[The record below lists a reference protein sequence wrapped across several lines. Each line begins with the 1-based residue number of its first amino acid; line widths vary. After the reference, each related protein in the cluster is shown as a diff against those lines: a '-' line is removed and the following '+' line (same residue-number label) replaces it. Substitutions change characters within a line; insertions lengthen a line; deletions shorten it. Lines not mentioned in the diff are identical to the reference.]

1 MNTICKVYLPNNSLY
16 YGKFLTISDIYLRS
30 KLDIYP
36 YYTLAVVLLLINSL
50 NSDGIP
56 SKT

>member
-36 YYTLAVVLLLINSL
+36 Y
-50 NSDGIP
+50 
-56 SKT
+56 